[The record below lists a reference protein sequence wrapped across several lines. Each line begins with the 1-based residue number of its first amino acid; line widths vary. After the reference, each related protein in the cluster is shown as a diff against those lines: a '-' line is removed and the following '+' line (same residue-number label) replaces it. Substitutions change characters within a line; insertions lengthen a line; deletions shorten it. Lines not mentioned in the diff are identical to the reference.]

1 MEVYVIE
8 GYVMEGETSE
18 GETSG
23 ARSKSTSLSSGF
35 SDVIKAARY
44 DLLIHCLIS

>member
-1 MEVYVIE
+1 MEGYVIE

-23 ARSKSTSLSSGF
+23 ALEYWLLL
-35 SDVIKAARY
+35 DLIK
-44 DLLIHCLIS
+44 L

>member
-1 MEVYVIE
+1 MEGYVIE

-23 ARSKSTSLSSGF
+23 ARVNKTYSTELMAT
-35 SDVIKAARY
+35 KNNMKKY
-44 DLLIHCLIS
+44 LQQN